1 MTGKII
7 TKRKKVFAFVC
18 IAIFWGEVILF
29 VLTWLKIL
37 TITAS
42 RARKSPGCMRKP
54 SIAGKIFFIRL
65 L

>member
-29 VLTWLKIL
+29 VLNATTNYK
-37 TITAS
+37 AS
-42 RARKSPGCMRKP
+42 KKNKERR
-54 SIAGKIFFIRL
+54 
-65 L
+65 